1 MSNLEIEMTHQKQN
15 VNFNEIILIKI
26 VLDIISSA
34 AVAQINKHI
43 KYWMNL

>member
-1 MSNLEIEMTHQKQN
+1 MTHQKQN
-15 VNFNEIILIKI
+15 VIFNEIILIKI

-34 AVAQINKHI
+34 AVVQMNKHI